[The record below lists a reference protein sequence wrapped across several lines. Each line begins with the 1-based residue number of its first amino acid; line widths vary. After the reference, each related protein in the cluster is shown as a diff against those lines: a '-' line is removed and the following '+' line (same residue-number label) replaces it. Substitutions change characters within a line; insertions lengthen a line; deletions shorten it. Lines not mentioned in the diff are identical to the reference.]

1 MTAAATP
8 DAPAPDEADLRREG
22 ERIAELI
29 ENLGEIA
36 GAPVRQ
42 RVEELVSRLVHLYG
56 AGLAGLLR
64 ILSGERPD
72 DATKAR
78 LLADPLV
85 SSLLVLHGIHP
96 VPEAAREFDPGAP
109 APPAARADG
118 LVQIDL
124 SRSRGSPPAG
134 AR

>member
-42 RVEELVSRLVHLYG
+42 RAEELAQRLVHLYG
-56 AGLAGLLR
+56 AGLERLMSIWKATGR
-64 ILSGERPD
+64 SAEADEKLS
-72 DATKAR
+72 
-78 LLADPLV
+78 ADPLV
-85 SSLLVLHGIHP
+85 SSLLVLHDLHP
-96 VPEAAREFDPGAP
+96 VAAASRDYDLGPDAPRGSAP
-109 APPAARADG
+109 AGG

-124 SRSRGSPPAG
+124 ARSRGERP
-134 AR
+134 